1 MKHLKSS
8 YNDLRKLFESISV
21 RYIAEPLIS
30 FDEGANSQVVS
41 VFMGEPNNY
50 DVVGVRHDGLVV
62 GYVKRADLSDGTL
75 DNHLVKFNPDDI
87 VDEST
92 QLVDVLKRL
101 RKTTRLFVLILG
113 RIGGIV
119 TRGDIQ
125 KAPLRMWLFGLVSM
139 IEMQLLRIIRERCP
153 NDIWKN
159 FLTPTRLAKAQ
170 KLLSDRRKRNEEI
183 DLADCLQFCDK
194 REVILKLRLGIAEGF
209 NLLSTLKE
217 IEQLLRNNLAHA
229 QDIVTGN
236 WPKIVDIAED
246 SERLLIKLEKI

>member
-8 YNDLRKLFESISV
+8 SNDLRKLFESISV

-30 FDEGANSQVVS
+30 FDEGAGSQVVS

-101 RKTTRLFVLILG
+101 RKTTWLFVLILG

-153 NDIWKN
+153 NDRWEN
-159 FLTPTRLAKAQ
+159 FLTDNRIAKAQ
-170 KLLSDRRKRNEEI
+170 HLLSDRRKRNEEI

-194 REVILKLRLGIAEGF
+194 REVILNLGLRIAEGVD
-209 NLLSTLKE
+209 LLSMLKE
-217 IEQLLRNNLAHA
+217 IEDLRDKLAHA
-229 QDIVTGN
+229 QDIIAGN

>member
-8 YNDLRKLFESISV
+8 SNDLRKLFESISV
-21 RYIAEPLIS
+21 RYIAEALIS
-30 FDEGANSQVVS
+30 FDEGAGSQVVS

-75 DNHLVKFNPDDI
+75 ANYLVKFNPDDI

-125 KAPLRMWLFGLVSM
+125 KVPLRMWLFGLVSM
-139 IEMQLLRIIRERCP
+139 IEMQLLRIIRNRCP
-153 NDIWKN
+153 NDRWKT
-159 FLTPTRLAKAQ
+159 FLTRPRLEKAQ
-170 KLLSDRRKRNEEI
+170 ELLSDRRKRSEEI

-194 REVILKLRLGIAEGF
+194 REVIIKGNMLKIEGF
-209 NLLSTLKE
+209 DLLGRLKE
-217 IEQLLRNNLAHA
+217 IEHLRDKLAHA
-229 QDIVTGN
+229 QDIVAGN

>member
-1 MKHLKSS
+1 
-8 YNDLRKLFESISV
+8 
-21 RYIAEPLIS
+21 
-30 FDEGANSQVVS
+30 
-41 VFMGEPNNY
+41 MGEPNNY

-75 DNHLVKFNPDDI
+75 ANHLVKFNSDDI
-87 VDEST
+87 IDEST
-92 QLVDVLKRL
+92 PLVDVLKRL

-125 KAPLRMWLFGLVSM
+125 KAPLRMWLFGLISM
-139 IEMQLLRIIRERCP
+139 IEMQLLRIIREHCP
-153 NDIWKN
+153 NDIWKT
-159 FLTPTRLAKAQ
+159 FLTPKRLAKAQ
-170 KLLSDRRKRNEEI
+170 ELLSDRRKRNEEI

-194 REVILKLRLGIAEGF
+194 REVILKGDMLKIAEGF
-209 NLLSTLKE
+209 DLFGTLKE
-217 IEQLLRNNLAHA
+217 IEQLRDNLAHA